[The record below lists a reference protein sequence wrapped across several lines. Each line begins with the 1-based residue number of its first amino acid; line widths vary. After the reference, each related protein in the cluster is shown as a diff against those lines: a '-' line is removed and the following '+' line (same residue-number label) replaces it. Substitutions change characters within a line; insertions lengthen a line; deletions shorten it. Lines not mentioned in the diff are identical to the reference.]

1 MCQQTGQT
9 TKGTNKDTR
18 TFHKDLD
25 RVVNKKMNMAKF
37 NNKEIQNICAMGI
50 VLFHAGEHCYNLIW
64 EYYKD
69 CIRESVRYK
78 QIARQFGKMVAEAQ
92 VSKECD
98 RVMKHENKYKC
109 NEIVKHA
116 EAIKRLME
124 QMTDLGSMNFETE
137 TDIEAKKKMTKEELE
152 EWKKKRFWQVAE
164 MNEALTN
171 DTKLM
176 LRMISRIVNCC
187 TTDENI
193 LKTESAI
200 KMLAKGTKLS
210 DNIIKYFEEL

>member
-1 MCQQTGQT
+1 
-9 TKGTNKDTR
+9 
-18 TFHKDLD
+18 
-25 RVVNKKMNMAKF
+25 MAKF

-50 VLFHAGEHCYNLIW
+50 VLFHAGEHCYNLIV

-78 QIARQFGKMVAEAQ
+78 QIARKFGKMVAEAQ

-137 TDIEAKKKMTKEELE
+137 TDIEAKKNMTKEELE
-152 EWKKKRFWQVAE
+152 EWNKKRFQQVAE

-176 LRMISRIVNCC
+176 LRMISRFVNCC